1 MTLFSAASASESD
14 ASLLG
19 GLHEQDAN
27 QAIAGWLGTRG
38 EWTAAGERVGAI
50 QGSGARPDIVLTQG
64 GRMPVII
71 ENEYGSPAVGDAKSR
86 LGETLIN
93 ETRPFTEII
102 ALGLDERCKNGSR
115 ESLAGMLNA
124 NERIF
129 AVQFVSG
136 TRAASARVWPQ
147 NPLAATPADL
157 VAYCEYAQAPQSV
170 IDAKS
175 GEIAE
180 GVKAAGNRLHDALRL
195 MPDGDA
201 ALSEMMDAAGCDAP
215 ADAARTVCAIW
226 LIAIDLQNDLA
237 AYSAKLRDAGLQGA
251 HSLGTLTR
259 ANLLEAWEKIKS
271 VNYLPVVEI
280 AIPCL
285 EAVPPR
291 TDGLSDVLGRLAA
304 LSDTLNGL
312 HAKHIYNF
320 AGELWQRLVPDREE
334 RAAHYTKP
342 EVAELLAA
350 LGASRFSQRTASEL
364 ARIDLMDAACG
375 TGTLIG
381 AGERALRRLHNLKS
395 ANPAAANLHRER
407 MENHIIAIDVNGI
420 AGTLTAKRL
429 TDMDVHQI
437 YENSKIAVTDHPAG
451 SLTLLDPEYTGISE
465 VLGYRDVERTEDES
479 GNIGLFH
486 VGLGNRGVDW
496 ALMNPPY
503 SRPRAGREQATKNLA
518 PLRAKA
524 KRGGYA
530 MSNGQAGLATDFGN
544 LSLMRLKPD
553 GVFAHVLPLTAAH
566 AETWQAWRRE
576 METHFDDIIAV
587 ANVGEG
593 LESMSADTKMNEM
606 LVVATR
612 RKSGVRRSAWAK
624 TRIMCVNLPSAPP
637 TLAAGYALANEI
649 ASVPDDETDGQRE
662 NFGFVRIDALSPG
675 FPWHAAGNANL
686 EFSAVAS
693 ALIRGEIYD
702 PIALTTAP
710 MALGMATL
718 QVMGGAGPT
727 HHLLG
732 HPAGHG
738 ADTRGAFEWT
748 PAAASGGAVSAHRSM
763 WSAESKTQT
772 RILTAPTHNGRAVN
786 TPLAQRMA
794 EKRGRWFI
802 SRNLRWT
809 SQALA
814 FAHTKNQN
822 HGGRAWN
829 ALQEISDSV
838 GRCVALF
845 YNSVFGAIVRQ
856 VYGQSTQPGR
866 ATIQVGAVNGIP
878 CPDFGADTP
887 PAQRARDIAAA
898 WFDACAE
905 LDLEPFA
912 YCFRDKSRHQIDSVA
927 AEMVGLNPADSDV
940 QAMLAHYRLLFASEP
955 NVNGRQK
962 RILAALG
969 GF

>member
-1 MTLFSAASASESD
+1 MTLFSASEEGG
-14 ASLLG
+14 AGVLG
-19 GLHEQDAN
+19 GLHEQTAN
-27 QAIAGWLGTRG
+27 EAIADWLGTRG
-38 EWTAAGERVGAI
+38 EWTAAGERVGVI

-64 GRMPVII
+64 DRMPVII
-71 ENEYGSPAVGDAKSR
+71 ENEWGKPAVDDAKSR
-86 LGETLIN
+86 LGEALVN
-93 ETRPFTEII
+93 NSRQFTETI
-102 ALGLDERCKNGSR
+102 ALGLDERCRNGDR
-115 ESLAGMLNA
+115 ESLTALLNA

-129 AVQFVSG
+129 AVQLVSG
-136 TRAASARVWPQ
+136 TSAESARVWPDR
-147 NPLAATPADL
+147 PLSATPADL
-157 VAYCEYAQAPQSV
+157 VAYCEYAQAPQAA

-175 GEIAE
+175 EEIADK
-180 GVKAAGNRLHDALRL
+180 VRTAGYHLRDSLRL
-195 MPDGDA
+195 MHRGDA
-201 ALSEMMDAAGCDAP
+201 ALAEMMRAAGCETP
-215 ADAARTVCAIW
+215 LEAAQTVCAVW

-237 AYSAKLRDAGLQGA
+237 EHSPKLREAGLLNV
-251 HSLGTLTR
+251 SELGTLTKTKML
-259 ANLLEAWEKIKS
+259 AAWEKIKS
-271 VNYLPVVEI
+271 LDYLPVVDI
-280 AIPCL
+280 ALPSL
-285 EAVPPR
+285 EAVPWG
-291 TDGLSDVLGRLAA
+291 TQGLGDVLPYLAA
-304 LSDTLNGL
+304 LSDELNAL
-312 HAKHIYNF
+312 RAKHIYNF

-342 EVAELLAA
+342 EIAELLAA
-350 LGASRFSQRTASEL
+350 LGASRFAERSAAEL

-381 AGERALRRLHNLKS
+381 AGERALRRLHNLKNGKS
-395 ANPAAANLHRER
+395 GANLHRER

-420 AGTLTAKRL
+420 AGALTAKRL
-429 TDMDVHQI
+429 TDMDIRQV
-437 YENSKIAVTDHPAG
+437 YEKSKIAVTDHPAG

-465 VLGYRDVERTEDES
+465 VLGYRDVERTKDES
-479 GNIGLFH
+479 GNLGLFH
-486 VGLGNRGVDW
+486 VGLGERGVDW

-524 KRGGYA
+524 KRGGYE

-544 LSLMRLKPD
+544 LSLMRLKPG

-566 AETWQAWRRE
+566 AETWSAWRRG
-576 METHFDDIIAV
+576 METHFEDIIAV

-606 LVVATR
+606 LVVATKRKNGGKR
-612 RKSGVRRSAWAK
+612 RAWEK
-624 TRIMCVNLPSAPP
+624 TRIMCVNLQSAPL
-637 TLAAGYALANEI
+637 TLSAGYALANEI
-649 ASVPDDETDGQRE
+649 AGAPDGEMNGRLE
-662 NFGFVRIDALSPG
+662 NSTFVRMDTLSPG
-675 FPWHAAGNANL
+675 FPWWAVGNADL
-686 EFSAVAS
+686 EFSAVAC
-693 ALIRGEIYD
+693 ALLRGEIYD
-702 PIALTTAP
+702 PILVESKP

-718 QVMGGAGPT
+718 QAMGGAGPT

-738 ADTRGAFEWT
+738 TDAGGAFAWFPT
-748 PAAASGGAVSAHRSM
+748 AAWVGTVAAHRSM

-772 RILTAPTHNGRAVN
+772 RILATPTHNGHPVN
-786 TPLAQRMA
+786 RELARRMV

-814 FAHTKNQN
+814 FAHTRNEN
-822 HGGRAWN
+822 HGGTSWN
-829 ALQEISDSV
+829 AIQDISDDA

-866 ATIQVGAVNGIP
+866 ARLQVGAINGVP

-887 PAQRARDIAAA
+887 AARRAREIAAA
-898 WFDACAE
+898 RFDDCAK

-912 YCFRDKSRHQIDSVA
+912 YCFRDKNRHEIDSVV
-927 AEMVGLNPADSDV
+927 AETLGLNPADAGV
-940 QAMLAHYRLLFASEP
+940 QAMLAHYRLLFAKEP

-962 RILAALG
+962 KILSALAGFG
-969 GF
+969 G